1 MPFLLNMYFNRFIR
15 SNLITR
21 LQPNKSIELPQVRIV
36 MILCIIIALDQNDQ
50 DSLLYSM
57 LSQSL

>member
-15 SNLITR
+15 NNLITR

>member
-15 SNLITR
+15 NNLITR
-21 LQPNKSIELPQVRIV
+21 LQLNKSIELPQVRIV

>member
-50 DSLLYSM
+50 DSLLYSK
-57 LSQSL
+57 LK